1 MKRKQ
6 TKEAAPTTA
15 GQTDRLIQQAAETTA
30 PKASKPKKKTKA
42 AAPLTPAQ
50 VGIGEDSS
58 VFEHR
63 LARHYDE
70 LKWLYCELYHGD
82 LGAFDSLSRCSAGA
96 GRTARRTCG
105 CRTPNGKPT
114 PTGTAAGS
122 CWA

>member
-15 GQTDRLIQQAAETTA
+15 GQTDRLIQQAAETTV

-50 VGIGEDSS
+50 VGIGTAFS

-63 LARHYDE
+63 LARQHREYKTV
-70 LKWLYCELYHGD
+70 L
-82 LGAFDSLSRCSAGA
+82 
-96 GRTARRTCG
+96 
-105 CRTPNGKPT
+105 PI
-114 PTGTAAGS
+114 
-122 CWA
+122 